1 MIRYRIDNLE
11 LRDNNTLEIV
21 KWSSNSSDSS
31 NKEYCYSIAI
41 FHFDKDGYPELQF
54 VGNRPTELNKSEL
67 EAFWVLVKE
76 GYKYELVQDEFDDS
90 ATLKRYDK

>member
-21 KWSSNSSDSS
+21 KWSNSSDR
-31 NKEYCYSIAI
+31 EYCYSIAI

-54 VGNRPTELNKSEL
+54 VGSRPTELNKSEL

-76 GYKYELVQDEFDDS
+76 GYKYELIQDEFDDT

>member
-1 MIRYRIDNLE
+1 MLRYRIDNLE

-21 KWSSNSSDSS
+21 KWLNNSD
-31 NKEYCYSIAI
+31 KEYCYSIAI
-41 FHFDKDGYPELQF
+41 FHFDKEGYPELQF

-67 EAFWVLVKE
+67 DTFWVLVKE
-76 GYKYELVQDEFDDS
+76 GYKYELVQDEFEDS